1 MLMKGLLYYN
11 AVCIITCL
19 FGEHMDVEFQA
30 TYVEETINIRTPAII
45 GRSYTETKPRRY
57 WVMPLKGRW
66 SPPYQATE
74 KWSSI
79 VNPLLR

>member
-30 TYVEETINIRTPAII
+30 MYV
-45 GRSYTETKPRRY
+45 
-57 WVMPLKGRW
+57 L
-66 SPPYQATE
+66 YQGIC
-74 KWSSI
+74 S
-79 VNPLLR
+79 